1 MDDEQARHAKILPRD
16 RCGVSAVA
24 GRGDR
29 MRPLIGISTYRE
41 PARWGTWDIPAVLL
55 PAAYADAI
63 AGAGGEPVLLP
74 TGASSLDVLVRL
86 DGLVLAGGADVDPA
100 RYGSPRGPHT
110 TVVRPDRDATELSL
124 LQAVLESDLPLLAI
138 CRGMQLL
145 NVVLGGDLVQHLP
158 DVPGTGCHDPG
169 AGLFQHRAVGI
180 EAGSTLAGL
189 LGPTA
194 PADCHHHQAL
204 GRIAGELRVTATAE
218 DGVVEAVELP
228 EHRFCVGVQ
237 WHPEVGQDPR
247 LFAAHVAAAGHG
259 PVRP

>member
-1 MDDEQARHAKILPRD
+1 
-16 RCGVSAVA
+16 
-24 GRGDR
+24 

-55 PAAYADAI
+55 PAAYADAV

-74 TGASSLDVLVRL
+74 TGATSPDVVARL

-100 RYGSPRGPHT
+100 RYGQPAGPQT
-110 TVVRPDRDATELSL
+110 AVVRADRDAAELEL
-124 LQAVLESDLPLLAI
+124 LRAALERDLPLLAV

-145 NVVLGGDLVQHLP
+145 NVELGGDLVQHLP

-169 AGLFQHRAVGI
+169 AGLFQRREMRI
-180 EAGSTLAGL
+180 EPGSTLASL
-189 LGPTA
+189 LGTTA
-194 PADCHHHQAL
+194 SADCHHHQAL
-204 GRIAGELRVTATAE
+204 GRIAEGLQVTAQAE
-218 DGVVEAVELP
+218 DGVVEGVELP
-228 EHRFCVGVQ
+228 GRRFCVGVQ
-237 WHPEVGQDPR
+237 WHPEAGTDHR

>member
-1 MDDEQARHAKILPRD
+1 
-16 RCGVSAVA
+16 
-24 GRGDR
+24 

-55 PAAYADAI
+55 PAAYADAV

-74 TGASSLDVLVRL
+74 TGATSPDVLARL
-86 DGLVLAGGADVDPA
+86 DGLVLAGGADVEPA
-100 RYGSPRGPHT
+100 RYGHSAGPQT
-110 TVVRPDRDATELSL
+110 TVVRPDRDAAELAL
-124 LQAVLESDLPLLAI
+124 LHAALDRDLPLLAV

-169 AGLFQHRAVGI
+169 AGLFQRRAMRI
-180 EAGSTLAGL
+180 EPDSTLAGV
-189 LGPTA
+189 LGTTA
-194 PADCHHHQAL
+194 PGDCHHHQAL
-204 GRIAGELRVTATAE
+204 GRIAEGLRVTAWAE
-218 DGVVEAVELP
+218 DDAVVEGVELSGR
-228 EHRFCVGVQ
+228 RFCVGVQ
-237 WHPEVGQDPR
+237 WHPEAGGDDR